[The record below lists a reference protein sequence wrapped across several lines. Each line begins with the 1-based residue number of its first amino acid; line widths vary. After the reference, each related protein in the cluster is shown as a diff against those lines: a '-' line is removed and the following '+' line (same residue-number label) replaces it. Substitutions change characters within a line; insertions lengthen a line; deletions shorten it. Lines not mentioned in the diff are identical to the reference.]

1 MGIMVSSLLWL
12 LWVMQDFGHQPYI
25 PCLPIWLSRRPQ
37 GSAASDIGS
46 LVVPF
51 WGLPYRILNVNHKR
65 ELLRGLWVLA
75 TSEGR
80 KNSGPCFPMRLQCDA
95 KSGSNYSAVSL

>member
-1 MGIMVSSLLWL
+1 MNRISHAYQSGSHAGPKEVLRQTGVSA
-12 LWVMQDFGHQPYI
+12 
-25 PCLPIWLSRRPQ
+25 LP
-37 GSAASDIGS
+37 IGS

-51 WGLPYRILNVNHKR
+51 WGLPYRILNVNHKK

-80 KNSGPCFPMRLQCDA
+80 NNSGPCFPMRLQCDA